1 MIEDKQ
7 KIKDIITEIDNLKK
21 YNNQIATN
29 ISGEVLE
36 NYVNKMNKDILDL
49 EKDVELIYEQIT
61 STLK

>member
-21 YNNQIATN
+21 YNNQIAAN
-29 ISGEVLE
+29 ISGAVLE
-36 NYVNKMNKDILDL
+36 SYANKMNKDILDL